1 MRKLLYLF
9 LLAAVYACDSSDPVP
24 VPPHPVE
31 KTDSI
36 KTEKPKVDPEAELK
50 RWPSSMFTPAPDTLF
65 AKGEGVVTAVGEV
78 RNVRRSELE
87 AFFRQS
93 YWAKMSSRSFLE
105 QGKLDPDTVSPWVGT
120 VYNGFSMVKGKL
132 KNFVS
137 FDADACNQEQV
148 VTYDERS
155 NVLTIHQKQGETHL
169 QIVYFSP
176 YRLEAVYFKTENGR
190 RQPLEWV
197 RFAPSTLE
205 EISKGVFFDE
215 PCEDFIE
222 EK

>member
-1 MRKLLYLF
+1 M
-9 LLAAVYACDSSDPVP
+9 
-24 VPPHPVE
+24 
-31 KTDSI
+31 
-36 KTEKPKVDPEAELK
+36 
-50 RWPSSMFTPAPDTLF
+50 
-65 AKGEGVVTAVGEV
+65 V
-78 RNVRRSELE
+78 R
-87 AFFRQS
+87 
-93 YWAKMSSRSFLE
+93 
-105 QGKLDPDTVSPWVGT
+105 
-120 VYNGFSMVKGKL
+120 GKL

-148 VTYDERS
+148 VTYDERT
-155 NVLTIHQKQGETHL
+155 NVLTIHQKHGETHL

-176 YRLEAVYFKTENGR
+176 YRLEVVYFKTEKGK

>member
-1 MRKLLYLF
+1 
-9 LLAAVYACDSSDPVP
+9 
-24 VPPHPVE
+24 
-31 KTDSI
+31 
-36 KTEKPKVDPEAELK
+36 
-50 RWPSSMFTPAPDTLF
+50 MFTPAPDTLF
-65 AKGEGVVTAVGEV
+65 AKGEGVETAVGEV
-78 RNVRRSELE
+78 RNVHRSELE

-132 KNFVS
+132 KDFVS

-155 NVLTIHQKQGETHL
+155 NVLTIHQKHGETQL

-197 RFAPSTLE
+197 RFAPSTLK